1 MIPKYR
7 AWDKEQK
14 CWIKIAALNFDED
27 GEMWYLA
34 PAMDDFNPVYYEN
47 ELGKTWELMQSTGFK
62 DKNGT
67 EIFVGDI
74 VIHTQKSIN
83 YGDVYHNDYAEV
95 FQQQNGAYRIRGKH
109 IYEMDAYCNRKRLE
123 VVGNIFENVEL
134 LDHVSFTTEK

>member
-34 PAMDDFNPVYYEN
+34 PAMDDFNPIYYEN

-83 YGDVYHNDYAEV
+83 YGDVYHHSYAEV
-95 FQQQNGAYRIRGKH
+95 FQQQNGAYRIRGKD
-109 IYEMDAYCNRKRLE
+109 IYGTDAYGARKNLK
-123 VVGNIFENVEL
+123 VVGNIYEHAEL
-134 LDHVSFTTEK
+134 LNNDRFMTED

>member
-7 AWDKEQK
+7 VWNETAGLANVINIDFREKELK
-14 CWIKIAALNFDED
+14 VSHWEYGDSIYFPLDEVD
-27 GEMWYLA
+27 
-34 PAMDDFNPVYYEN
+34 
-47 ELGKTWELMQSTGFK
+47 LMQSTGFHDAK
-62 DKNGT
+62 GT

-109 IYEMDAYCNRKRLE
+109 IYEMDAFCNRKRLE

-134 LDHVSFTTEK
+134 LDHDSFTTEK

>member
-1 MIPKYR
+1 MKPKFR
-7 AWDKEQK
+7 AWWIQDEVMTHIDTLEFLQGGIRVSDG
-14 CWIKIAALNFDED
+14 CWHEKFLGDE
-27 GEMWYLA
+27 
-34 PAMDDFNPVYYEN
+34 VI
-47 ELGKTWELMQSTGFK
+47 LMQSTGFK

-109 IYEMDAYCNRKRLE
+109 IYEMDAFCNRKRLE
-123 VVGNIFENVEL
+123 MVGNIFENVEL
-134 LDHVSFTTEK
+134 LDHDSFTTEK

>member
-1 MIPKYR
+1 MIPKFR
-7 AWDKEQK
+7 AWWIQDEVITHIDTLEFLQGGIRVSDG
-14 CWIKIAALNFDED
+14 CWHEKFLGDE
-27 GEMWYLA
+27 
-34 PAMDDFNPVYYEN
+34 VI
-47 ELGKTWELMQSTGFK
+47 LMQSTGFK

-109 IYEMDAYCNRKRLE
+109 IYEMDAFCNRKRLE

-134 LDHVSFTTEK
+134 LDHDSFTTEK